1 MANVLVIED
10 DELIR
15 KLCRDILEQSGHQ
28 VVEASD
34 GEEGVRLL
42 GQGSVD
48 LIITDIFL
56 PKKDGVEI
64 IREIRREFP
73 NLKIIA
79 ITGARGRFNR
89 LPAAQNLGAHRILVK
104 PFSVQE
110 ILGSVS
116 ELLKE

>member
-1 MANVLVIED
+1 MANILED
-10 DELIR
+10 DELVR
-15 KLCRDILEQSGHQ
+15 KLCLDILEKSGHQ
-28 VVEASD
+28 VVEASG

-73 NLKIIA
+73 NLKLSPS
-79 ITGARGRFNR
+79 R
-89 LPAAQNLGAHRILVK
+89 
-104 PFSVQE
+104 VQE
-110 ILGSVS
+110 GGSTAFQR
-116 ELLKE
+116 LKIWVRTEFL

>member
-1 MANVLVIED
+1 MSKIVNEGKEGKGLANVLVIED

-15 KLCRDILEQSGHQ
+15 KLCRDILEKSGHR

-34 GEEGVRLL
+34 GEDGVRLL
-42 GQGSVD
+42 EQGSVD

-56 PKKDGVEI
+56 PKKDGIEI

-79 ITGARGRFNR
+79 ITGARGGRTEFW
-89 LPAAQNLGAHRILVK
+89 
-104 PFSVQE
+104 
-110 ILGSVS
+110 
-116 ELLKE
+116 